1 MRIKKNIT
9 LGIIRYTRAKFIR
22 MKKIYLAIP
31 YSYHPEHSVEIADK
45 VAAELMSEGY
55 IVFSPISHGH
65 GIADYLE
72 DGIRNNS
79 VWWEQQNFPF
89 IDWCDHVYIIDIG
102 HYGERLIEESVGVQA
117 EIKYAKKKH
126 KPIKYIKHG

>member
-1 MRIKKNIT
+1 
-9 LGIIRYTRAKFIR
+9 

-89 IDWCDHVYIIDIG
+89 IDWCDSVYIIDIG
-102 HYGERLIEESVGVQA
+102 RYGDKLIEESIGVQA